1 MVEKRTFLQSLES
14 IARFVMKFILHLFNK
29 FEVTMNNIK
38 NVFSIKDLENL
49 SGIKAHTI
57 RIWEK
62 RYDILQP
69 MRTDTNIRLYDLA
82 SLQKLLNITLLHDY
96 GYKISKIATYPQDKI
111 PSLVR
116 EIISNKTAKSH
127 AISELKMSMMNFDQ
141 ELFFNTY
148 NWLIAEK
155 SFKEIFHQVFI
166 PLMNELGLL
175 WQSDTITPAHEH
187 FISYLIKQKLLVN
200 TEKLQVL
207 KPSKTDKVFV
217 LSLPMNE
224 IHELGLMYL
233 NYEILLQGYKTIYL
247 GESMPVDNLK
257 HLKKHFDS
265 IVYVSYLTVQPER
278 DLLDGY
284 INKMSEELVDDTT
297 ELWYIGRMVEFIK
310 RDGLSEN
317 ISIFDSIGDLVNQ
330 I

>member
-1 MVEKRTFLQSLES
+1 
-14 IARFVMKFILHLFNK
+14 
-29 FEVTMNNIK
+29 MNNIK
-38 NVFSIKDLENL
+38 SIFSIKDLENL

-116 EIISNKTAKSH
+116 EIISTKNAKNH
-127 AISELKMSMMNFDQ
+127 AISAFKMAMMNFDQ

-155 SFKEIFHQVFI
+155 SFREIFYEVFI

-175 WQSDTITPAHEH
+175 WQTDTITPAHEH
-187 FISYLIKQKLLVN
+187 FISYLVKQKLLVN

-207 KPSKTDKVFV
+207 KQTKFDKVFV

-224 IHELGLMYL
+224 IHELGLMFL
-233 NYEILLQGYKTIYL
+233 NYEILLNGYKTIYL
-247 GESMPVDNLK
+247 GESMPIENLK
-257 HLKKHFDS
+257 DLKKHFNP
-265 IVYVSYLTVQPER
+265 IVFISYLTVQPER
-278 DLLDGY
+278 DS
-284 INKMSEELVDDTT
+284 INEYVAKMTEELVDDTT
-297 ELWYIGRMVEFIK
+297 ELWYIGRLVEFIK
-310 RDGLSEN
+310 REGYSDK
-317 ISIFDSIGDLVNQ
+317 ISIFDSITELVDR

>member
-1 MVEKRTFLQSLES
+1 
-14 IARFVMKFILHLFNK
+14 
-29 FEVTMNNIK
+29 MNNVK

-116 EIISNKTAKSH
+116 EIISSKTAKSH
-127 AISELKMSMMNFDQ
+127 AISAFKMAMMNFDQ

-148 NWLIAEK
+148 NWLIADK
-155 SFKEIFHQVFI
+155 SFKEVFHEVFI

-207 KPSKTDKVFV
+207 KQTKLDKVFV

-233 NYEILLQGYKTIYL
+233 HYEILLHGYKAIYL
-247 GESMPVDNLK
+247 GESMPIENLK
-257 HLKKHFDS
+257 DLKKHFNS
-265 IVYVSYLTVQPER
+265 IVFISYFTVQPER
-278 DLLDGY
+278 DSVNEY
-284 INKMSEELVDDTT
+284 VAKMTEELIDDTT
-297 ELWYIGRMVEFIK
+297 ELWLTGRLVEFIK
-310 RDGLSEN
+310 KEGLSDK
-317 ISIFDSIGDLVNQ
+317 ISIFDSISEIVAK

>member
-1 MVEKRTFLQSLES
+1 
-14 IARFVMKFILHLFNK
+14 
-29 FEVTMNNIK
+29 MNNIK
-38 NVFSIKDLENL
+38 SVFSIKDLENL

-96 GYKISKIATYPQDKI
+96 GYKISKIATYPQEKI

-116 EIISNKTAKSH
+116 EIISTKNAKNH
-127 AISELKMSMMNFDQ
+127 AISAFKMAMMNFDQ

-187 FISYLIKQKLLVN
+187 FVSYLIKQKLLVN

-207 KPSKTDKVFV
+207 KQTKFDKVFV
-217 LSLPMNE
+217 LSLPLNE

-233 NYEILLQGYKTIYL
+233 NYEILLNGYKTIYL
-247 GESMPVDNLK
+247 GESMPIENLK
-257 HLKKHFDS
+257 DLKKHFNS
-265 IVYVSYLTVQPER
+265 IVFVSYMTVQPER
-278 DLLDGY
+278 DS
-284 INKMSEELVDDTT
+284 INDYVAKMNHALVDDNT
-297 ELWYIGRMVEFIK
+297 ELWLTGRLVEFINK
-310 RDGLSEN
+310 EELSDK
-317 ISIFDSIGDLVNQ
+317 ISIFDSISELIDR